1 MVCSTLFI
9 KQIKMRYDLRF
20 LFNIMVIGSIIKYR
34 KFILPSLSLLLL
46 IVAEGYFLLMI
57 INKNYE
63 TVSEDV
69 FAYIMFIGLFVI
81 KVGNI
86 VYLIGLYKRR
96 N

>member
-1 MVCSTLFI
+1 MV
-9 KQIKMRYDLRF
+9 
-20 LFNIMVIGSIIKYR
+20 
-34 KFILPSLSLLLL
+34 
-46 IVAEGYFLLMI
+46 EGYFLSMN

-69 FAYIMFIGLFVI
+69 FAYIMFIALFII

>member
-1 MVCSTLFI
+1 
-9 KQIKMRYDLRF
+9 MRYDLRF
-20 LFNIMVIGSIIKYR
+20 LFNIIVIGSIIKYQ

-46 IVAEGYFLLMI
+46 IVVEGYFLSMI

-69 FAYIMFIGLFVI
+69 FAYIMFITLFVI